1 MEKQPTAF
9 MREVRE
15 ERARRTRYRKH
26 TRAFS
31 CPSDCLLVLLT
42 LLLLSTCCVYIFSS
56 SPSVSARHARSR
68 SLYSLAIFLAP
79 YLVERSYFLHARIR
93 LEVLK
98 FEFTYNESRALL
110 SLFAHLSLPAFTSL
124 LLLLLLLLRF
134 ACVCSLFNG
143 LPALLLEVIG
153 STLLG
158 FSVVIGFCVGRS
170 KQCRERCALR
180 TLERCC
186 SRRRRRRRRRRWH
199 LVSAML
205 IGQRCRARCVSS
217 KWVHEM
223 VCRMKPR
230 SCLRQTVS
238 RW

>member
-1 MEKQPTAF
+1 MC
-9 MREVRE
+9 EVRE
-15 ERARRTRYRKH
+15 ERARTTRYRKH

-124 LLLLLLLLRF
+124 LLLLLLLLLRF
-134 ACVCSLFNG
+134 ACVRWFSQRSSRLFVVLDSKPKEAHCSVFQ
-143 LPALLLEVIG
+143 LLLDFVLEEEASNVE
-153 STLLG
+153 SDAL
-158 FSVVIGFCVGRS
+158 
-170 KQCRERCALR
+170 CA
-180 TLERCC
+180 
-186 SRRRRRRRRRRWH
+186 RWSDAA
-199 LVSAML
+199 LDDDDDDDDDDGISC
-205 IGQRCRARCVSS
+205 QRCLSVSDA
-217 KWVHEM
+217 E
-223 VCRMKPR
+223 RGAYRR
-230 SCLRQTVS
+230 SGCT
-238 RW
+238 RWSAE